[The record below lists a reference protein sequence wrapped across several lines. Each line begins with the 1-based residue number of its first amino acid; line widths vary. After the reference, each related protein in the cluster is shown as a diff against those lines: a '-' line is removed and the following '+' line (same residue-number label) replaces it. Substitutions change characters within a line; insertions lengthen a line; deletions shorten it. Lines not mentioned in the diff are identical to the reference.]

1 MDDDDSG
8 LKILRRRAAIS
19 YAITGLVVLVTIA
32 DIVTMSAYI
41 YGWSDIW
48 AVQIGDQFLV
58 DQLYASAVI
67 ALIASFVLNAFWI
80 YQAHRI
86 MWVRSDE
93 NMEISPGW
101 SIGWYAVPIANLFK
115 PFQAMRELYR
125 MSRQEDDPDAP
136 PLLWAWWIPWLLSGF
151 LSFDAGEDYTP
162 LDLATEAFTIVSAIC
177 LIVIIRRVTKAQHEI
192 PLAAVFD

>member
-1 MDDDDSG
+1 MDDDDSA

-19 YAITGLVVLVTIA
+19 YAITGLVVLSA
-32 DIVTMSAYI
+32 MANLVTMSAYI

-48 AVQIGDQFLV
+48 AVQIRDQFLV
-58 DQLYASAVI
+58 DLLYASAVI
-67 ALIASFVLNAFWI
+67 ALIASYVLNAFWI

-86 MWVRSDE
+86 MWVRSEE

-101 SIGWYAVPIANLFK
+101 SIGWFAVPIANLFK

-125 MSRQEDDPDAP
+125 MSRQEDDTDAP
-136 PLLWAWWIPWLLSGF
+136 PLLWAWWIPWLLTSSM
-151 LSFDAGEDYTP
+151 SFDAEEEYTP
-162 LDLATEAFTIVSAIC
+162 FDLAAEAFTIVSAIC